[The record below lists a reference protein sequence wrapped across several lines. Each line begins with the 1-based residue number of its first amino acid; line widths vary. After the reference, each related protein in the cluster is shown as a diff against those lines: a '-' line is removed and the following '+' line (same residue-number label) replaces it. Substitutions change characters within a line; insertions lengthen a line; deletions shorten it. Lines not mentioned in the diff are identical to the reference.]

1 MEKSNKKWGRSAR
14 LCCLAFRSFPLIFL
28 LLAICFSGCGR
39 KEERSL
45 ARGHITLVKDAE
57 RLKAI
62 GATIIRGL
70 YKPDSVVLKL
80 YNSYFDSHIAL
91 TVPFPFQRSSIK
103 FSRRIDGEIVGID
116 RKLTDTLARVCDVI
130 FTQDTVAVY
139 SYWGRSDSAGPYH
152 EGDVLVVHWYKG
164 GKEIDWDEFLLE
176 NVFKSTIQYTEDSR
190 AIAYSRP
197 FRFLIQSLY
206 YAQAIASGKKEEYE
220 EHLEDLQNYPALEI
234 LVPLK

>member
-1 MEKSNKKWGRSAR
+1 MRWK
-14 LCCLAFRSFPLIFL
+14 FYTIIF

-45 ARGHITLVKDAE
+45 AGGHITLVKDAE
-57 RLKAI
+57 SLKAI

-70 YKPDSVVLKL
+70 NKPDSVVLIL
-80 YNSYFDSHIAL
+80 FDPNLDGNIELS
-91 TVPFPFQRSSIK
+91 VPFPFQKSSIR
-103 FSRRIDGEIVGID
+103 FGHGLLFPRYTYGENVGID
-116 RKLTDTLARVCDVI
+116 RKLTDTLARVSDVI
-130 FTQDTVAVY
+130 FTQDTIAVY
-139 SYWGRSDSAGPYH
+139 SYWGRSDSPGPFH
-152 EGDVLVVHWYKG
+152 EGGFLTVHWYKG
-164 GKEIDWDEFLLE
+164 GKEIDWDRYILEDEFT
-176 NVFKSTIQYTEDSR
+176 STIQYTENSR

-220 EHLEDLQNYPALEI
+220 EYLEDLQRRSDHYPGLEI